1 METAHVLVVDDI
13 DFNIELTTCLLK
25 SLPIEVI
32 GANSGQKALQALAE
46 HEFALILMDVQMPE
60 MNGFEC
66 VSKIREC
73 KKWRDI
79 PVIFITACS
88 SGKKY
93 TGEGYRVGA
102 VDYLLK
108 PVDADVLQ
116 GKVKV
121 FVDLFHRQK
130 KLERAFSR
138 VDRVRRKNELL
149 LNYTTEYTSEGIL
162 GLDLNHCVTFANHAA
177 CKLLA
182 KTKELLAGTS
192 VRNFFAPLSSD
203 DEWRE
208 SEFVSNFHAC
218 RTSEERD
225 GLFWRSEEESFP
237 VEFTQATIIDNGQP
251 VGSVVAFQDISD
263 RKEIEKRLVSLAR
276 YDQLTGLSNRSV
288 YWENLTATISRAQ
301 RYQGF
306 AALLFIDL
314 DEFKKV
320 NDNLGHESGDFLL
333 IMAAERIR
341 QNLRESDLVCRMGG
355 DEFAVVISN
364 PKDAQEAAM
373 VGEKILSALKG
384 SFAVNHHEV
393 YIGASIGIALY
404 PENGTDAASLTK
416 AADTAMYCAK
426 ESGRNQYQFYSDDMQ
441 QRIKHQMQIANDLR
455 IAIDTDQLELYYQPQ
470 IDLKNGRL
478 KRMEALL
485 RWYHPERGMIGPSVF
500 VPIAENTGLIHQ
512 LGEWAFLRAMEQ
524 MRKWLNEFG
533 SQMRIPLSLNAS
545 SVQLKGGSFSN
556 NFVALLKSQKLPPG
570 VIDLELTET
579 ALMEQSGEAIEE
591 LAKIRAAGTKVLVD
605 DFGTGYSSL
614 SYLKQLSVD
623 VLKVDSSFV
632 RDIGKNTGDEAIV
645 QAIINLAHN
654 LGMTVAAEGVES
666 HLQCDFV
673 RRQGCDFAQ
682 GYYFNHPVEAG
693 KATQL
698 IARDLS
704 LH

>member
-1 METAHVLVVDDI
+1 
-13 DFNIELTTCLLK
+13 
-25 SLPIEVI
+25 
-32 GANSGQKALQALAE
+32 
-46 HEFALILMDVQMPE
+46 
-60 MNGFEC
+60 
-66 VSKIREC
+66 
-73 KKWRDI
+73 
-79 PVIFITACS
+79 
-88 SGKKY
+88 
-93 TGEGYRVGA
+93 
-102 VDYLLK
+102 
-108 PVDADVLQ
+108 
-116 GKVKV
+116 
-121 FVDLFHRQK
+121 
-130 KLERAFSR
+130 
-138 VDRVRRKNELL
+138 
-149 LNYTTEYTSEGIL
+149 
-162 GLDLNHCVTFANHAA
+162 
-177 CKLLA
+177 
-182 KTKELLAGTS
+182 
-192 VRNFFAPLSSD
+192 
-203 DEWRE
+203 
-208 SEFVSNFHAC
+208 
-218 RTSEERD
+218 
-225 GLFWRSEEESFP
+225 
-237 VEFTQATIIDNGQP
+237 
-251 VGSVVAFQDISD
+251 
-263 RKEIEKRLVSLAR
+263 
-276 YDQLTGLSNRSV
+276 
-288 YWENLTATISRAQ
+288 
-301 RYQGF
+301 
-306 AALLFIDL
+306 
-314 DEFKKV
+314 
-320 NDNLGHESGDFLL
+320 
-333 IMAAERIR
+333 
-341 QNLRESDLVCRMGG
+341 
-355 DEFAVVISN
+355 AVVISN

-455 IAIDTDQLELYYQPQ
+455 VALDTDQLELYYQPQ

-512 LGEWAFLRAMEQ
+512 LGEWAFLQAMAQ

-545 SVQLKGGSFSN
+545 PVQLKGGGFSN

-632 RDIGKNTGDEAIV
+632 RDIGKNTSDEAIV

-666 HLQCDFV
+666 HLQCDFI